1 MISRINPFAKIYKT
15 MDEKNIEEN
24 KIAEQQGREPRAIC
38 MHVLRPYE
46 HRIPQNMHRGRFNTL
61 VNTDEAAVYTEVDGH
76 PPKLDYTFYPY
87 NNRLTTLSHMSP
99 TSAPLCF
106 PILFPFGELGWD
118 RDMLQRAT
126 RTTPTRK
133 NLTLNDHA
141 KYRLSVRQFVDAKGL
156 WHNKHHLH
164 LAGKLLKQYIL
175 DSYLCIESNR
185 LFFVRSNWSNF
196 SV

>member
-106 PILFPFGELGWD
+106 PILFPFGELGLD
-118 RDMLQRAT
+118 RDI
-126 RTTPTRK
+126 
-133 NLTLNDHA
+133 LNEEHGQHQH
-141 KYRLSVRQFVDAKGL
+141 VE
-156 WHNKHHLH
+156 
-164 LAGKLLKQYIL
+164 I
-175 DSYLCIESNR
+175 
-185 LFFVRSNWSNF
+185 
-196 SV
+196 